1 MTGVTNGSMRRA
13 MAHLTCTIDHRVAT
27 ITLDNAPQNRIGDQM
42 VEDLAAAM
50 ACIAGSDARAVL
62 LCAAGPD
69 FSFGGDILP
78 WPERTRSALRATFE
92 RYMDVFNQFE
102 RLPLPVVAAVQGFCF
117 GGGLE
122 LALRADVIF
131 ASSSAR
137 FGHPEQ
143 TLGIVTLL
151 GGIYRVA
158 ERAGRGR
165 ASEWALTSEQVSA
178 ATMERAGVVNKV
190 FAEADLLTESRAF
203 VEKLA
208 LGPTRAYAAH
218 KALLRAWATGG
229 VAAAD
234 QMMFDMVMPVFDSRD
249 ATGGIASAVGA
260 MKAGKPRPAFP
271 FEGE

>member
-1 MTGVTNGSMRRA
+1 MS
-13 MAHLTCTIDHRVAT
+13 HLTCIIDQRVAV

-42 VEDLAAAM
+42 VEELAGAM
-50 ACIAGSDARAVL
+50 TQIARSDARAVL
-62 LCAAGPD
+62 LCAAGAD

-78 WPERTRSALRATFE
+78 WPERSRSELRRTFE
-92 RYMDVFNQFE
+92 HYLEVFNRFE
-102 RLPLPVVAAVQGFCF
+102 LLPLPVVAAVQGLCF

-131 ASSSAR
+131 ASRGAG

-158 ERAGRGR
+158 ERAGRAR
-165 ASEWALTSEQVSA
+165 AAEWALTSEQISA
-178 ATMERAGVVNKV
+178 AAMESAGVVNKV
-190 FAEADLLTESRAF
+190 LADDDLLAHSRAF
-203 VEKLA
+203 AEKLA
-208 LGPTRAYAAH
+208 KGPTQAFAAH
-218 KALLRAWATGG
+218 KMLLRAWANGG

-234 QMMFDMVMPVFDSRD
+234 EIMIDVAMPVLDSKD
-249 ATGGIASAVGA
+249 AIGGIASAVSA